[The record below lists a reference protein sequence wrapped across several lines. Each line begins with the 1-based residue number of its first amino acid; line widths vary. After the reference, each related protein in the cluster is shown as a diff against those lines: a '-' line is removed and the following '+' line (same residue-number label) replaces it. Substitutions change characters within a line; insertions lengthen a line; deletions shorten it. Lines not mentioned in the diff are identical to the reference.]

1 MTVAVRADR
10 EPIRDE
16 GLPLVAVVIWVIG
29 AICSI
34 LGCFL
39 MLTSAP
45 KGIDVSGFPVFGS
58 LLHLVGT
65 VLAYFG
71 TRTAK
76 GSHPSAAGWAWL
88 VTFFA
93 FFGGPLGFLAGVGC
107 YLFGVGQP
115 TEMPL
120 VDVVKAEMFVKS
132 APVHRTD
139 AVGAFDVQLREEL
152 RTQPIV
158 DLLPYADVATAIA
171 IINKLA
177 DQRKRGD
184 MLMLR
189 DMSQDRRAEVY
200 QYALSKLDEFER
212 DFATRIYHLKEQLAY
227 RPQDVGLR
235 VELAKVYYDYTYS
248 GLLDDS
254 LEDYYWEMTLAE
266 LFEAM
271 RLESN
276 RQDLVVDM
284 ARLFLMRQ
292 MYREAEAAVED
303 VLRKE
308 PSNLD
313 AQLLLLECLTERAQL
328 EGNPHLLQQARLRAL
343 ESAWAIK
350 LPKSQE
356 QHPLFKVAQF
366 WFGRTRTAGKAAEVA
381 PADA

>member
-1 MTVAVRADR
+1 MTVAVDTQAHR
-10 EPIRDE
+10 RDD
-16 GLPLVAVVIWVIG
+16 GLPLMAVVIWVVG
-29 AICSI
+29 AIASI

-45 KGIDVSGFPVFGS
+45 RGVDISGFPWFGS
-58 LLHLVGT
+58 FLHLLAA
-65 VLAYFG
+65 VLAYAG
-71 TRTAK
+71 TMIAK
-76 GSHPSAAGWAWL
+76 GSHPSAQGWACL

-93 FFGGPLGFLAGVGC
+93 FFGGPLGFMAGVAC

-120 VDVVKAEMFVKS
+120 VDVVKAEMFVRS
-132 APVHRTD
+132 APVHR
-139 AVGAFDVQLREEL
+139 AEHAQAFDVQLREEL

-184 MLMLR
+184 MKMLR
-189 DMSQDRRAEVY
+189 ELSQDRRAEVY
-200 QYALSKLDEFER
+200 QFALSKLDEFER
-212 DFATRIYHLKEQLAY
+212 DFATRIYHLKEQLAF
-227 RPQDVGLR
+227 RADDVGLR
-235 VELAKVYYDYTYS
+235 VELAKVYYDYTNS

-254 LEDYYWEMTLAE
+254 LEDYYWEMTLAQ

-271 RLESN
+271 RLEDH

-313 AQLLLLECLTERAQL
+313 AQLLYLECLTERAQD
-328 EGNPHLLQQARLRAL
+328 EGNPQLLQQARLKAL
-343 ESAWAIK
+343 ESAWAVK
-350 LPKSQE
+350 VPKGPD
-356 QHPLFKVAQF
+356 QHPLYKVAQF
-366 WFGRTRTAGKAAEVA
+366 WFGRSRPGVPDNKGVAGA
-381 PADA
+381 